1 MLTLL
6 LRRKSAPSHEC
17 GTASCF
23 CNRFHNSNRHLKSL
37 RALTD
42 SKLPQYGARMTFR
55 RVLVSLAA
63 VWALSACSDGDT
75 IVALNVTATDAVPVV
90 EQLHVTITQGSRRH
104 VQDFAP
110 PIETPTGEDAPP
122 PSIKN
127 SFFERITLP
136 DGWAE
141 EPALIRVEAQQA
153 DGSPLEPPLSDETT
167 VTVQPDGAVAAYIEL
182 DIPAEVPTG
191 EGGAGG
197 EAAGGAPGLGGA
209 GAASAGEAGL
219 GGAAG
224 ADALAGAGG
233 A

>member
-1 MLTLL
+1 
-6 LRRKSAPSHEC
+6 
-17 GTASCF
+17 
-23 CNRFHNSNRHLKSL
+23 
-37 RALTD
+37 
-42 SKLPQYGARMTFR
+42 MTFR
-55 RVLVSLAA
+55 RVVVSLAA

-104 VQDFAP
+104 VQNFAP
-110 PIETPTGEDAPP
+110 PTETPTGEDAPP

-136 DGWAE
+136 EGWSE
-141 EPALIRVEAQQA
+141 EPTRIKVEAQQA

-167 VTVQPDGAVAAYIEL
+167 VTLEPDGVVAAYIEL
-182 DIPAEVPTG
+182 DIPQEMPGG
-191 EGGAGG
+191 EGGAGGAGAGGAGAGGAGAAG
-197 EAAGGAPGLGGA
+197 EAAGGAPPGLG
-209 GAASAGEAGL
+209 GAASAGEGGL
-219 GGAAG
+219 SGSAG